1 MPYAGSRHS
10 PVSGIVETRKMSNRR
25 SPALLFLPL
34 GILLLLPNPSY
45 ARKHE
50 HYGAGFSVDLTQP
63 YKEVLDVVQQ
73 VSNDGV
79 IRGTYEYKGT
89 KDLDGAESANSSK
102 AFSPWTGQGKVLYKI
117 RPHTVSPEHFYQS
130 TDEGTVVVRYIVQPL
145 NPTGARLRIDAV
157 FIESNGH
164 KRHASDGQVENSEF
178 EAISDTMKD
187 IEDAEA
193 KKREKLL
200 HDEQQHQL
208 EQLQA
213 QLDQE
218 TAQLR
223 AATAKQQ
230 QLEQQ
235 LRQQQSLRV
244 ARVRTSNADLKAEPY
259 NQSKTTRLLSQGE
272 QLTVLVETPS
282 WYRVQAATG
291 EQGWIYRLMLE
302 ITP

>member
-1 MPYAGSRHS
+1 M
-10 PVSGIVETRKMSNRR
+10 TKQ
-25 SPALLFLPL
+25 FLSTCVL
-34 GILLLLPNPSY
+34 ITTLLLAAADRSH

-50 HYGAGFSVDLTQP
+50 HYGAGFSVDLTQS
-63 YKEVLDVVQQ
+63 YNEVLDVVQQ

-89 KDLDGAESANSSK
+89 KDLDGAESAKSSK
-102 AFSPWTGQGKVLYKI
+102 AFSPWTGQGKAFYKI
-117 RPHTVSPEHFYQS
+117 RPNTLSPEHFYQS
-130 TDEGTVVVRYIVQPL
+130 NDEGTVAVRYIVQPL
-145 NPTGARLRIDAV
+145 TPSGARLHIDAV
-157 FIESNGH
+157 FVEASRRR
-164 KRHASDGQVENSEF
+164 RHASDGQVESNEF
-178 EAISDTMKD
+178 EAISDRMKD
-187 IEDAEA
+187 IEEAEA

-200 HDEQQHQL
+200 HDQQQRQL
-208 EQLQA
+208 EQLQT

-223 AATAKQQ
+223 AATSKRQ

-235 LRQQQSLRV
+235 LQQQQGLR
-244 ARVRTSNADLKAEPY
+244 ATRVKTSNADLKAEPY

-282 WYRVQAATG
+282 WYRVQTTTG

-302 ITP
+302 ITQ

>member
-1 MPYAGSRHS
+1 MIQR
-10 PVSGIVETRKMSNRR
+10 
-25 SPALLFLPL
+25 FLGMTVL
-34 GILLLLPNPSY
+34 IIGLLLLAADQSE

-50 HYGAGFSVDLTQP
+50 QHYGAGFSVDLTQP

-73 VSNDGV
+73 VTNDGI

-102 AFSPWTGQGKVLYKI
+102 AFPPWTGQGKVLYKI
-117 RPHTVSPEHFYQS
+117 RPHTLSPEHFYQS
-130 TDEGTVVVRYIVQPL
+130 TDEGTVAVRYIVQPL
-145 NPTGARLRIDAV
+145 TPSGTRLRIDAV
-157 FIESNGH
+157 FVEATLR
-164 KRHASDGQVENSEF
+164 KRHASNGRVEGSEF
-178 EAISDTMKD
+178 EAISDRMKD
-187 IEDAEA
+187 LEDAEA
-193 KKREKLL
+193 KRQEKLL
-200 HDEQQHQL
+200 HDQQRRQL

-235 LRQQQSLRV
+235 LQQQQSLRA
-244 ARVRTSNADLKAEPY
+244 ARVKTSNADLKAEPY

-272 QLTVLVETPS
+272 QLSVLMETPS
-282 WYRVQAATG
+282 WYRVQTGNG
-291 EQGWIYRLMLE
+291 EQGWVYRLMLE
-302 ITP
+302 MTQ